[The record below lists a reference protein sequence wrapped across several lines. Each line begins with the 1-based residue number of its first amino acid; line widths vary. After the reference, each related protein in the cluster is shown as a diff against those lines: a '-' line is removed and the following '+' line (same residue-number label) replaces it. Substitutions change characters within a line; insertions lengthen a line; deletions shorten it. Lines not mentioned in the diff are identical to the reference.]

1 MPDTFHLALDFIW
14 HPDRDGHQDDTAPG
28 EVFRTSYGVT
38 QATWDDAAADGIVS
52 GDLTDATQD
61 QCASIYR
68 ARFWN
73 VLRCDAF
80 SPGVALVLFSDAT
93 LTGTGHVARL
103 LQRLVVTV
111 EDGVIGPR
119 TISAANRWVPRRLIA
134 ALIAA
139 DMDYL
144 AGLANAP
151 KFIRGWTRRE
161 EALRTAALSMTA

>member
-1 MPDTFHLALDFIW
+1 MPDTFHLALDFLW

-28 EVFRTSYGVT
+28 EAFRTSWGVT
-38 QATWDDAAADGIVS
+38 QATWDVAADAGIVS
-52 GDLTDATQD
+52 GELADATQQ
-61 QCASIYR
+61 QCEAIYR
-68 ARFWN
+68 AMWWN

-80 SPGVALVLFSDAT
+80 APGVGLVLFSDAT

-103 LQRLVVTV
+103 LQRLVVTA

-151 KFIRGWTRRE
+151 KYINGWTRRE